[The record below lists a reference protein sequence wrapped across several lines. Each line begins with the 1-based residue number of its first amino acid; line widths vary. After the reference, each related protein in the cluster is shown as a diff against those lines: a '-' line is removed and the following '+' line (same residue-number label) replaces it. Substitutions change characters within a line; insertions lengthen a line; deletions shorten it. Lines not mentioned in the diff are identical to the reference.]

1 MQILSNSHGYTAPLT
16 RKSMKTLVGNVVG
29 NHMLVQPTRNNW
41 NFSGLSDF
49 NANFPWLTLSCSNDL
64 FEASESELHMF
75 QKDS

>member
-1 MQILSNSHGYTAPLT
+1 
-16 RKSMKTLVGNVVG
+16 VVG
-29 NHMLVQPTRNNW
+29 NHMLVQLTRNNW